1 MRKIILFGTGKYG
14 LEALDY
20 FGSDNVAFFA
30 DNNVNIQGS
39 FIRDIEVIAPS
50 RLNGYADNAIIV
62 LAAGY
67 SICTQMEYQLKSM
80 GIEKYVVYRY
90 LREHL
95 ASEGNKTSKDFIDEF
110 QTDAGIYRLMYLYAD
125 NLHKCSEERIEFFMR
140 TADVRGVKPA
150 HGILRN
156 RQLQLLQAT
165 LKVRKLADYI
175 GINMMLCGGNLVGA
189 VRNGG
194 FVPWD
199 DDVDVMLIRKDY
211 NKLIEYCR
219 DNNMLYIA
227 DDKVNNQDG
236 IYKKTINK
244 MHSSNSELIFSLNGD
259 FLAAYIKYDKS
270 IYIVDIFPL
279 DYYQNN
285 CTYSDLKEYAEE
297 CRKFCQSENMSVES

>member
-150 HGILRN
+150 GGRLR
-156 RQLQLLQAT
+156 
-165 LKVRKLADYI
+165 
-175 GINMMLCGGNLVGA
+175 
-189 VRNGG
+189 
-194 FVPWD
+194 
-199 DDVDVMLIRKDY
+199 IR
-211 NKLIEYCR
+211 
-219 DNNMLYIA
+219 
-227 DDKVNNQDG
+227 
-236 IYKKTINK
+236 
-244 MHSSNSELIFSLNGD
+244 
-259 FLAAYIKYDKS
+259 
-270 IYIVDIFPL
+270 
-279 DYYQNN
+279 
-285 CTYSDLKEYAEE
+285 
-297 CRKFCQSENMSVES
+297 